1 MRSLFKASLLISALF
16 ALDKIVSLGVQ
27 FLVARAYGVGQA
39 LDAYNAANNLPDTL
53 FLLISGG
60 ALNLAMIPLL
70 RQALEREGRPGIWRL
85 FSQIANFAF
94 LVTAVLALGIFVFAP
109 MLVAR
114 VVAPSF
120 DPAQQALTVNL
131 MRLNLAALMIFS
143 ISGLVSG
150 SLQAHQHFILPGLA
164 PMMYSLGQLA
174 GLVVLGP
181 TATLAESLGRIGVI
195 GPLVAPPL
203 QALAAITPDLGV
215 FGLAWGVVLGAALH
229 LLIQIPGLIRFGF
242 RWTRGLGL
250 DRPDMREMLMLMG
263 PRVLTMACVSAIFI
277 VNDNIASGLNEGAIS
292 ALSFGWRIQQIPETL
307 IGTALGVA
315 ILPAL
320 AELVARGQHA
330 ELKRLL
336 RRALWI
342 LLALTV
348 PLAVIGIVVVPWVTG
363 LIFESRA
370 ALVAVATQAYLL
382 GLVGHSLKEAT
393 TRTFYAYRD
402 ARTPLVTA
410 AVNLVVFATLGW
422 ALTPTFGVAAL
433 AVANS
438 LSFTIEAG
446 LQAVLL
452 RRRGVL

>member
-1 MRSLFKASLLISALF
+1 MRSVFKASLLVSALF
-16 ALDKIVSLGVQ
+16 ALDKVVSLGVQ
-27 FLVARAYGVGQA
+27 FLVARAYGVGSA

-94 LVTAVLALGIFVFAP
+94 AVTAALAVLIFLFAP
-109 MLVAR
+109 WLVAN
-114 VVAPSF
+114 VVAPDF
-120 DPAQQALTVNL
+120 DAAQQTLTVSL
-131 MRLNLAALMIFS
+131 MRLNLAALLIFS
-143 ISGLVSG
+143 ISGLISG

-164 PMMYSLGQLA
+164 PMMYSLGQMV

-181 TATLAESLGRIGVI
+181 TGALADSLGRISVV
-195 GPLVAPPL
+195 GPLIEPSL
-203 QALAAITPDLGV
+203 RALAAATPDIGV

-229 LLIQIPGLIRFGF
+229 LAIQVPGLIRYGF
-242 RWTRGLGL
+242 RWTRGFGL
-250 DRPDMREMLMLMG
+250 DRPDMRKMLTLMG
-263 PRVLTMACVSAIFI
+263 PRVITMACVSAIFI
-277 VNDNIASGLNEGAIS
+277 VNDNIASGLQEGAIS

-320 AELVARGQHA
+320 SELVARGQHG
-330 ELKRLL
+330 ELTRVL

-348 PLAVIGIVVVPWVTG
+348 PLAVLGIVLVPWVAG
-363 LIFESRA
+363 LVFESRA
-370 ALVAVATQAYLL
+370 ALVAIATQAYLL

-402 ARTPLVTA
+402 ARTPLLTA
-410 AVNLVVFATLGW
+410 AVNLLIFAVLGW
-422 ALTPTFGVAAL
+422 ALTPTFGFAAL
-433 AVANS
+433 ALANS
-438 LSFTIEAG
+438 LSFTVEAG
-446 LQAVLL
+446 LQALLL
-452 RRRGVL
+452 RRRGIL